1 MRMPEETAKLL
12 REEADKRGIA
22 PSTLACDIVTEALN
36 GPGVATCGRSAR
48 KKALVRA
55 SAREVFAPKKPA
67 RSAKTANPDQ
77 TAGYIEAIKETA
89 GGKPVSNVGDRYLT
103 AKVLPVEPYQSISDR
118 MRQKRPKLQGNAV
131 HVLTGVE
138 EIREWTE
145 EDQRKLAEMSR
156 AAFADKPEDIAIPER
171 TLVPLEDL

>member
-1 MRMPEETAKLL
+1 MGRKKKDPEEVSRARREVANRRWGKTEPKAFAPTAEQFIRSAPEKAVHTGGVPSPKHYAKL
-12 REEADKRGIA
+12 
-22 PSTLACDIVTEALN
+22 P
-36 GPGVATCGRSAR
+36 
-48 KKALVRA
+48 KAFV
-55 SAREVFAPKKPA
+55 KP
-67 RSAKTANPDQ
+67 P
-77 TAGYIEAIKETA
+77 
-89 GGKPVSNVGDRYLT
+89 KPVERPPRPATL
-103 AKVLPVEPYQSISDR
+103 SDR